1 MVSLGV
7 AEPVGVSNTA
17 EWWPKEHR
25 GFAIGAHHQV
35 IRLERYLVV
44 LQWPPSL
51 LILVRRIGAMPFSWN
66 YICCTGI
73 NFWAIYSTRKRY
85 SEFHQSCVDNQFT
98 PPTDFV
104 HDEGEEK
111 QVRIVHGNV

>member
-1 MVSLGV
+1 M
-7 AEPVGVSNTA
+7 
-17 EWWPKEHR
+17 
-25 GFAIGAHHQV
+25 
-35 IRLERYLVV
+35 V
-44 LQWPPSL
+44 LQYHHHYLFWSAEL
-51 LILVRRIGAMPFSWN
+51 ALCLFL
-66 YICCTGI
+66 GI
-73 NFWAIYSTRKRY
+73 IFAVPALTFWAIYSTRKRY

>member
-1 MVSLGV
+1 M

-25 GFAIGAHHQV
+25 GFAIGAHHSGYPV
-35 IRLERYLVV
+35 GA
-44 LQWPPSL
+44 L
-51 LILVRRIGAMPFSWN
+51 LSGVAMATIITYFWSAELALCLFSWN

-73 NFWAIYSTRKRY
+73 NFWAIYSTRKALFRV
-85 SEFHQSCVDNQFT
+85 SHQSCVDNQFT

-111 QVRIVHGNV
+111 QEVRIVHGNV